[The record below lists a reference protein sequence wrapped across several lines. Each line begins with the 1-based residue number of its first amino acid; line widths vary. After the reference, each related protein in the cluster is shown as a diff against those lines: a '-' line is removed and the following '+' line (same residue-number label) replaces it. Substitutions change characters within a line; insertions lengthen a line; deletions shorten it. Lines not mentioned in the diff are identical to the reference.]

1 VNATI
6 LDTITT
12 AFVGAL
18 QAGSGAIQAYAL
30 PLLGV
35 FAVLACYLHLGP
47 LLMSGAVLGD
57 ALGSLVLSVLKIGVF
72 YWLLVHLAPLA
83 SAAFLTFFQWGL
95 APAGGGFSQ
104 ASFVHPSVL
113 IDLGFRVA
121 LPLQELMGKFT
132 GWASLWNFY
141 LLAFYMVAY
150 WGIVLAFTFVALHLM
165 VTIIEYHLA
174 VMVGAVLIPW
184 GVLQPTAFLTEFS
197 IGWLTG
203 GLVRIL
209 VTAAIV
215 GIAVPLFQLITL
227 HTTGGGDPTLY
238 SAIVVAL
245 TSGVFGILSWV
256 IPGRAAAIAGRGVSL
271 ALHGGTILA
280 GAASGARGVLVV
292 NAAATAAARGVSS
305 LLRRR

>member
-1 VNATI
+1 MNATI

-18 QAGSGAIQAYAL
+18 QAGSSALQAYSL
-30 PLLGV
+30 PLLGA
-35 FAVLACYLHLGP
+35 FALIAFYLHLGP
-47 LLMSGAVLGD
+47 LVASGAVLGE
-57 ALGSLVLSVLKIGVF
+57 ALGSVLLTVLKIGVF
-72 YWLLVHLAPLA
+72 YWLLVNLSPLA
-83 SAAFLTFFQWGL
+83 TAAFLTFFQWGL
-95 APAGGGFSQ
+95 APTGGGLSQ
-104 ASFVHPSVL
+104 ASFLHPSTL
-113 IDLGFRVA
+113 IDLGFRAA
-121 LPLQELMGKFT
+121 LPLQQLMGKFT

-150 WGIVLAFTFVALHLM
+150 WGIVIAFAFVALHLM
-165 VTIIEYHLA
+165 VTIIEYHMA

-184 GVLQPTAFLTEFS
+184 GVLQPTAFFTEFS

-209 VTAAIV
+209 VTAGIV
-215 GIAVPLFQLITL
+215 GIAVPLFDLVTL

-245 TSGVFGILSWV
+245 TSGVFAILSWV

-271 ALHGGTILA
+271 ALHGGTLLA

-292 NAAATAAARGVSS
+292 NAAARAATS